1 MILFVYK
8 ITHAIKRYVKLG
20 YNITSGE
27 NIEHFIKVLA
37 GIYIANTQPNR
48 FQGL

>member
-27 NIEHFIKVLA
+27 NIEHVIKGLA
-37 GIYIANTQPNR
+37 GIYIANIQPNR
-48 FQGL
+48 FQGW